1 MRICIV
7 YNAHPTG
14 SSFYRLE
21 LPNSHVA
28 TTYPEIDFVS
38 VEDISKIDDE
48 SLKTIDLFL
57 ISRVWV
63 TAKPDVIQKVT
74 AILREHGAKIILDL
88 DDYWVLESG
97 HSFYRNYQETGMS
110 NIIREQIR
118 LADAV
123 TTTTKYLA
131 DKIKPLNA
139 NVHIFQNCPHEMYE
153 QFKPEPVPSEKVRF
167 GWFGGAQHTEDIEL
181 LRDSMGVLASDHGL
195 DGKYMVYLGGWNEN
209 NPIYNGYERVFSFN
223 GKNKNYGRI
232 QAGDIYSYVGG
243 YNFVDVCLAPLRD
256 TTFNKL
262 KSELKIVEAGWMG
275 KPVIA
280 SNLYPYNDLIQH
292 GVDGFLVDQKRPR
305 DWHKYMK
312 RMINDPAMVQEMGKR
327 LQDKI
332 RAMYRVEDITPKRYE
347 LYKKVARHI

>member
-28 TTYPEIDFVS
+28 TTHPDIDFVS
-38 VEDISKIDDE
+38 VEDISKIDDA
-48 SLKTIDLFL
+48 SLRTIDLFL

-63 TAKPDVIQKVT
+63 TAPPEVIRKVT
-74 AILREHGAKIILDL
+74 ESLREYGAKIILDL

-97 HSFYRNYQETGMS
+97 HSFYRHYLATGMPD
-110 NIIREQIR
+110 IIREQIR

-131 DKIKPLNA
+131 DKIRPLNP
-139 NVHIFQNCPHEMYE
+139 NVHVFSNCPHELYE
-153 QFKPEPVPSEKVRF
+153 QFKPEPTPSDKVRF
-167 GWFGGAQHTEDIEL
+167 GWFGGAQHTEDIETT
-181 LRDSMGVLASDHGL
+181 RDAMGVLAADRTL
-195 DGKYMVYLGGWNEN
+195 DGRYMLYLGGWNEN
-209 NPIYNGYERVFSFN
+209 NPIYTHYEQVFSAN
-223 GKNKNYGRI
+223 GRNNNYGRI
-232 QAGDIYSYVGG
+232 QAADIYSYVGG

-275 KPVIA
+275 KAVIA
-280 SNLYPYNDLIQH
+280 SDLVPYSDMIDH
-292 GVDGFLVDQKRPR
+292 GVNGFLVKKPKE
-305 DWHKYMK
+305 WYKYMK
-312 RMINDPAMVQEMGKR
+312 LYINNPELAKQHGQALQEKVR
-327 LQDKI
+327 ELYK
-332 RAMYRVEDITPKRYE
+332 VEDITPKRVE
-347 LYKKVARHI
+347 LYKNTARHI